1 MTTELN
7 WVDGRNRRLPI
18 AGTTCG
24 DCDLACFQIME
35 RDLLWIIEDLKCCVV
50 WWTRV
55 VSWGLAHWS
64 RSWKER
70 REGRGE
76 LRECLRFPDVGYTF
90 ILDRQFLF
98 LLINIDMV
106 EILQACKLHSWTER

>member
-1 MTTELN
+1 ML
-7 WVDGRNRRLPI
+7 
-18 AGTTCG
+18 
-24 DCDLACFQIME
+24 
-35 RDLLWIIEDLKCCVV
+35 CCVV
-50 WWTRV
+50 DSSCIV
-55 VSWGLAHWS
+55 GPCALESQLEG
-64 RSWKER
+64 EE
-70 REGRGE
+70 EGRGE